1 MAYQTLLYEKAGRVA
16 RIVLNRPERLNAISL
31 EMPDELERAV
41 AEANG
46 DPEVRAIILKGA
58 GRAFCAG
65 FDLSPGLLTGPAM
78 EEWDPTED
86 YQLTTTLARKFM
98 SLWYSRKPTI
108 AQVHGWCV
116 AGGTDMVLCSDI
128 IIAAEDAQIGYA
140 PARVWGSPLT
150 AMWVYRLGPEWAK
163 RHLLTGDPIDGRTAE
178 RIGLIYKAVPADRL
192 EEEVEGLAQRMANI
206 PVSQLASMKLLVNQA
221 YENMGLRTTQLLGS
235 ILDGLMRHTPDG
247 LAWRRLIDEKGIRAA
262 LEARDGPF
270 GDYSARRRGGG

>member
-1 MAYQTLLYEKAGRVA
+1 MAYQTLLYEKAGRIA

-31 EMPDELERAV
+31 DMPDELERAV
-41 AEANG
+41 AEANADG
-46 DPEVRAIILKGA
+46 DVRAIILKGA

-65 FDLSPGLLTGPAM
+65 FDLSPGLLTGPPM
-78 EEWDPTED
+78 GKWDPTED
-86 YQLTTTLARKFM
+86 YLMTTTLARKFM

-140 PARVWGSPLT
+140 PARIWGSPLT
-150 AMWVYRLGPEWAK
+150 AMWVYRLGAEWAK
-163 RHLLTGDPIDGRTAE
+163 RLLLTGDPVDGRTAE
-178 RIGLIYKAVPADRL
+178 RIGLIHKAVPADRL
-192 EEEVEGLAQRMANI
+192 EEEVEGLAQRMGNI

-221 YENMGLRTTQLLGS
+221 YENMGLHTTQLLGS

-247 LAWRRLIDEKGIRAA
+247 MAWRRLIDEKGIRAA
-262 LEARDGPF
+262 IDARDGPF
-270 GDYSARRRGGG
+270 GDYSADKR

>member
-1 MAYQTLLYEKAGRVA
+1 MAYQTILYEKAGRIA

-31 EMPDELERAV
+31 DLPDELERAV
-41 AEANG
+41 AEANADG
-46 DPEVRAIILKGA
+46 DVRAIILKGA

-65 FDLSPGLLTGPAM
+65 FDLTPGLLTGPPM
-78 EEWDPTED
+78 GQWDPTED
-86 YQLTTTLARKFM
+86 YLLTTTIAKKFM

-140 PARVWGSPLT
+140 PARIWGSPLT

-163 RHLLTGDPIDGRTAE
+163 RHLLTGDAMDGRTAE

-192 EEEVEGLAQRMANI
+192 EQEVEGLAQRMANI

-221 YENMGLRTTQLLGS
+221 YENMGLRTTQMLGC
-235 ILDGLMRHTPDG
+235 IFDGWMRHTPDG
-247 LAWRRLIDEKGIRAA
+247 VAWRRLIDEKGIRAA
-262 LEARDGPF
+262 IDARDGPF
-270 GDYSARRRGGG
+270 GDYSAGKRP

>member
-1 MAYQTLLYEKAGRVA
+1 
-16 RIVLNRPERLNAISL
+16 
-31 EMPDELERAV
+31 MPDELERAV
-41 AEANG
+41 AEANA
-46 DPEVRAIILKGA
+46 DADVRAIILKGA

-65 FDLSPGLLTGPAM
+65 FDLTPGLLTGPPM
-78 EEWDPTED
+78 GQWDPTED
-86 YQLTTTLARKFM
+86 YMLTTRLAAKFM

-140 PARVWGSPLT
+140 PARIWGSPLT
-150 AMWVYRLGPEWAK
+150 AMWAYRLSPEQAK
-163 RHLLTGDPIDGRTAE
+163 RHLLTGDAMDGKTAE
-178 RIGLIYKAVPADRL
+178 RIGLIYKAVPAERL

-221 YENMGLRTTQLLGS
+221 YESMGLHTTQMLGC
-235 ILDGLMRHTPDG
+235 IFDGWMRHTPDG

-262 LEARDGPF
+262 IEARDGPF
-270 GDYSARRRGGG
+270 GDYSAGKR

>member
-1 MAYQTLLYEKAGRVA
+1 MAYQTLLYEKAGRIA
-16 RIVLNRPERLNAISL
+16 RIILNRPERLNAISL
-31 EMPDELERAV
+31 GMPDELERAV
-41 AEANG
+41 AEANADG
-46 DPEVRAIILKGA
+46 DVRAIILKGA

-65 FDLSPGLLTGPAM
+65 FDLTPGLLTGPAM
-78 EEWDPTED
+78 GEWDPTED
-86 YQLTTTLARKFM
+86 YLLTTTLARKFM

-140 PARVWGSPLT
+140 PARIWGSPLT

-163 RHLLTGDPIDGRTAE
+163 RLLLTGDPVDGKTAE

-270 GDYSARRRGGG
+270 GDYSARRR

>member
-1 MAYQTLLYEKAGRVA
+1 MAYQTLLYEKAGRIA

-31 EMPDELERAV
+31 DMPDELEQAV
-41 AEANG
+41 AEANADG
-46 DPEVRAIILKGA
+46 DVRAIILKGA

-65 FDLSPGLLTGPAM
+65 FDLSPGLLTGPPM
-78 EEWDPTED
+78 GEWDPTED
-86 YQLTTTLARKFM
+86 YLLTTTLARKFM

-140 PARVWGSPLT
+140 PARIWGSPLT

-163 RHLLTGDPIDGRTAE
+163 RLLLTGDPVDGRTAE
-178 RIGLIYKAVPADRL
+178 RIGLIHKAVPADRL
-192 EEEVEGLAQRMANI
+192 EQEVEGLAQRMANI

-262 LEARDGPF
+262 IDARDGPF
-270 GDYSARRRGGG
+270 GDYSARER

>member
-1 MAYQTLLYEKAGRVA
+1 MAYQTLLYEKAGRIA
-16 RIVLNRPERLNAISL
+16 RIVLNRPECLNAIGL
-31 EMPDELERAV
+31 GMPDELEGAV
-41 AEANG
+41 AEANA
-46 DPEVRAIILKGA
+46 DAEVRVIILKGA

-65 FDLSPGLLTGPAM
+65 FDLTPGLLTGPPM
-78 EEWDPTED
+78 GEWDPTED
-86 YQLTTTLARKFM
+86 YHLTTSLARKFM

-116 AGGTDMVLCSDI
+116 AGGTDMALCSDI

-140 PARVWGSPLT
+140 PARIWGSPLT

-163 RHLLTGDPIDGRTAE
+163 RHLLTGDPIDGKTAE

-192 EEEVEGLAQRMANI
+192 EQEVEGLAQRMANI

-262 LEARDGPF
+262 IEARDGPF
-270 GDYSARRRGGG
+270 GDYSARRR

>member
-16 RIVLNRPERLNAISL
+16 RIVLNRPERLNAIDL
-31 EMPDELERAV
+31 GMPDELERAV
-41 AEANG
+41 AEANADG
-46 DPEVRAIILKGA
+46 DVRVIILKGA

-65 FDLSPGLLTGPAM
+65 FDLSPGLLTGPPM
-78 EEWDPTED
+78 GEWDPTED
-86 YQLTTTLARKFM
+86 YLLTTTLARKFM

-140 PARVWGSPLT
+140 PARIWGSPLT

-163 RHLLTGDPIDGRTAE
+163 RHLLTGDAMDGKTAE
-178 RIGLIYKAVPADRL
+178 RIGLIYKAVPADHL
-192 EEEVEGLAQRMANI
+192 EQEVEGLAQRMANI

-262 LEARDGPF
+262 IEVRDGPF
-270 GDYSARRRGGG
+270 GDYSAGKR

>member
-1 MAYQTLLYEKAGRVA
+1 MAYQTLLYDRAGRIA
-16 RIVLNRPERLNAISL
+16 RIVLNRPERLNAIGL
-31 EMPDELERAV
+31 GMPDELEGAV
-41 AEANG
+41 AEANA
-46 DPEVRAIILKGA
+46 DAEVRVIILKGA

-65 FDLSPGLLTGPAM
+65 FDLTPGLLTGPPM
-78 EEWDPTED
+78 GEWDPTED
-86 YQLTTTLARKFM
+86 YHLTTTLARKFM

-128 IIAAEDAQIGYA
+128 IIAAEDARIGYA
-140 PARVWGSPLT
+140 PARIWGSPLT

-178 RIGLIYKAVPADRL
+178 RIGLIYKAVPPDRL
-192 EEEVEGLAQRMANI
+192 EQEVEALAQRMANI

-247 LAWRRLIDEKGIRAA
+247 LAWRRLIDEKGVKAA

-270 GDYSARRRGGG
+270 GDYGAGKK

>member
-1 MAYQTLLYEKAGRVA
+1 MAYQTLLYEKAGRIA

-31 EMPDELERAV
+31 DMPDELERAV
-41 AEANG
+41 AEANADG
-46 DPEVRAIILKGA
+46 DVRAIILKGA

-65 FDLSPGLLTGPAM
+65 FDLSPGLLTGPPM
-78 EEWDPTED
+78 GQWDPTED
-86 YQLTTTLARKFM
+86 YLLTTTLARKFM

-140 PARVWGSPLT
+140 PARIWGSPLT

-163 RHLLTGDPIDGRTAE
+163 RLLLTGDPVDGRTAE
-178 RIGLIYKAVPADRL
+178 RIGLIHKAVPADRL

-221 YENMGLRTTQLLGS
+221 YENMGLHTTQLLGS

-262 LEARDGPF
+262 IDARDGPF
-270 GDYSARRRGGG
+270 EDYSAGKRP

>member
-1 MAYQTLLYEKAGRVA
+1 MAYQTLLYEKSGRVA
-16 RIVLNRPERLNAISL
+16 RIVLNRPERLNAIDL
-31 EMPDELERAV
+31 GLPDELEAAV
-41 AEANG
+41 AEANA
-46 DPEVRAIILKGA
+46 DAEVRVIILKGA

-65 FDLSPGLLTGPAM
+65 FDLTPGLLTGPPM
-78 EEWDPTED
+78 GQWDPTED
-86 YQLTTTLARKFM
+86 YLLTTTLARKFM

-140 PARVWGSPLT
+140 PARIWGSPLT

-163 RHLLTGDPIDGRTAE
+163 RHLLTGDAIDGKTAE

-192 EEEVEGLAQRMANI
+192 EQEVEGLAQRMANI

-270 GDYSARRRGGG
+270 GDYSARKR

>member
-1 MAYQTLLYEKAGRVA
+1 MAYQTLLYEKAGRIA
-16 RIVLNRPERLNAISL
+16 RIVLNRPERLNAIGL
-31 EMPDELERAV
+31 GMPDELEGAV
-41 AEANG
+41 AEANA
-46 DPEVRAIILKGA
+46 DAEVRVIILKGA

-65 FDLSPGLLTGPAM
+65 FDLTPGLLTGPPM
-78 EEWDPTED
+78 GEWDPTED
-86 YQLTTTLARKFM
+86 YHLTTTLARKFM

-128 IIAAEDAQIGYA
+128 IIAAEDARIGYA

-192 EEEVEGLAQRMANI
+192 EQEVEGLAQRMANI

-270 GDYSARRRGGG
+270 GDYSARRR

>member
-1 MAYQTLLYEKAGRVA
+1 MAYQTLLYEKAGRIV

-31 EMPDELERAV
+31 GLPDELEQAV

-46 DPEVRAIILKGA
+46 DSEVRVIILKAA

-78 EEWDPTED
+78 GEWDPTED
-86 YQLTTTLARKFM
+86 YMLTTRLAAKFM
-98 SLWYSRKPTI
+98 CLWYSRKPTI

-116 AGGTDMVLCSDI
+116 GGGTDMVLCSDI

-140 PARVWGSPLT
+140 PARIWGSPFT
-150 AMWVYRLGPEWAK
+150 GMWVYRLGPEWAK
-163 RHLLTGDPIDGRTAE
+163 RHLLTGDPIDGKTAE

-192 EEEVEGLAQRMANI
+192 EQEVEGLAQRMANI

-221 YENMGLRTTQLLGS
+221 YENMGLRSTQLLGC

-270 GDYSARRRGGG
+270 GDYSARKG

>member
-16 RIVLNRPERLNAISL
+16 RVVLNRPERLNAIDL
-31 EMPDELERAV
+31 GMPDELERAV
-41 AEANG
+41 AEANA
-46 DPEVRAIILKGA
+46 DAEVRVIILKGA

-65 FDLSPGLLTGPAM
+65 FDLSPGLLTGPPM
-78 EEWDPTED
+78 GEWDPTED
-86 YQLTTTLARKFM
+86 YLLTTTLARKFM

-140 PARVWGSPLT
+140 PARIWGSPLT

-163 RHLLTGDPIDGRTAE
+163 RHLLTGDAIDGKTAE

-192 EEEVEGLAQRMANI
+192 EQEVEGLAQRMANI

-262 LEARDGPF
+262 IEARDGPF
-270 GDYSARRRGGG
+270 GDYSARKR

>member
-1 MAYQTLLYEKAGRVA
+1 MPYQTLLYEKAGRIV

-31 EMPDELERAV
+31 GMPDELEQAV
-41 AEANG
+41 AEANADG
-46 DPEVRAIILKGA
+46 DVRAIILKGA

-78 EEWDPTED
+78 GEWDPTED
-86 YQLTTTLARKFM
+86 YMLTTRLAAKFM

-163 RHLLTGDPIDGRTAE
+163 RLLLTGDPVDGKTAE

-192 EEEVEGLAQRMANI
+192 EQEVEGLAQRMANI

-221 YENMGLRTTQLLGS
+221 CENMGLRTTQLLGS

-270 GDYSARRRGGG
+270 GDYSAGKG

>member
-1 MAYQTLLYEKAGRVA
+1 MAYQTLLYEKAGRIA

-31 EMPDELERAV
+31 GMPDELEQAV
-41 AEANG
+41 AEANADG
-46 DPEVRAIILKGA
+46 EVRAIILKGA

-65 FDLSPGLLTGPAM
+65 FDLSPGLLTGPPM
-78 EEWDPTED
+78 GEWDPTED
-86 YQLTTTLARKFM
+86 YLLTTTLARKFM

-140 PARVWGSPLT
+140 PARIWGSPLT

-163 RHLLTGDPIDGRTAE
+163 RLLLTGDPVDGRTAE
-178 RIGLIYKAVPADRL
+178 RIGLIHKAVPADRL
-192 EEEVEGLAQRMANI
+192 EQEVEGLAQRMANI

-262 LEARDGPF
+262 IDARDGPF
-270 GDYSARRRGGG
+270 GDYSAGKR